1 MLAKGRSFV
10 MNSFRRYL
18 TITLV
23 ASLIFSDAVAFWH
36 LGSCHCS
43 EAASE
48 ASVTTD
54 ESACAHGCSHG
65 ENPFAKRRQNL
76 NQDKVELASAAA
88 ETSSCCSESNSPSDS
103 SHDSE
108 NCSLCRWLFAARE
121 SIAVAQPPLPFEC
134 LSFTE
139 PVSRDWAEPVRD
151 RLAHDLSRRGPPAT
165 S

>member
-1 MLAKGRSFV
+1 MLAQGRSFV
-10 MNSFRRYL
+10 MNSFRRFL

-48 ASVTTD
+48 AAVTTD
-54 ESACAHGCSHG
+54 EAACAHGCSHG

-76 NQDKVELASAAA
+76 IHEEAELATAAA
-88 ETSSCCSESNSPSDS
+88 ETPSDS

-108 NCSLCRWLFAARE
+108 NCSLCRWLFATRE
-121 SIAVAQPPLPFEC
+121 SIAVAEPALPFEC

-139 PVSRDWAEPVRD
+139 PVSRDWGEPVRNK
-151 RLAHDLSRRGPPAT
+151 LAHDLSRRGPPAT
-165 S
+165 SQSA